1 MRALIDLPGTPLA
14 QAAGVLGALV
24 LATVAGLLLAEIV
37 LRLAARIAKHTA
49 WRWDDHLIAAM
60 RGPLRCVTSL
70 ALLPLFVAV
79 VDLDDRVAHGLFLV
93 ARGAFIASMTW
104 LLLRLVGSLAN
115 MFEERTERRAQADGD
130 VFGARGVQ
138 TQIAV
143 LRRIFAAT
151 VLVVGAAM
159 MLLQFDTV
167 RSVGV
172 SVLASAGVAGIVV
185 GFAAQ
190 KTLGSLLGGLQLSI
204 TQPVRLGDSIIL
216 EKEFG
221 IVEEVNL
228 TYVVLKLWD
237 QRRMVVPVQRLLEQ
251 PFQNWTRSE
260 TQLLGPVLLRLDFSA
275 PLDAIRAKLDEILEG
290 NAKWDGRVKAVQV
303 TDASELTQEVRLLV
317 SAKDAST
324 LFDLRCEVR
333 EKVLAWLATVEGGR
347 YLPRTRFDGRALEA
361 GSSPLALHE
370 EAALSGPR
378 SAPRATQPRS

>member
-221 IVEEVNL
+221 IVE
-228 TYVVLKLWD
+228 
-237 QRRMVVPVQRLLEQ
+237 
-251 PFQNWTRSE
+251 
-260 TQLLGPVLLRLDFSA
+260 
-275 PLDAIRAKLDEILEG
+275 
-290 NAKWDGRVKAVQV
+290 
-303 TDASELTQEVRLLV
+303 
-317 SAKDAST
+317 
-324 LFDLRCEVR
+324 
-333 EKVLAWLATVEGGR
+333 
-347 YLPRTRFDGRALEA
+347 
-361 GSSPLALHE
+361 
-370 EAALSGPR
+370 
-378 SAPRATQPRS
+378 